1 LEKESSMKNDVF
13 NTAKKLKDEYDKLY
27 EYRRKLQHA
36 KGCGLSRVHL
46 EVYVGISN
54 SPLELYFKN
63 MDLMREAIEKEIELV
78 TVELDQ
84 LQEQFDNL

>member
-1 LEKESSMKNDVF
+1 MKNDVF

-27 EYRRKLQHA
+27 EYKRKLQHA
-36 KGCGLSRVHL
+36 KGCGLNRVQL

-63 MDLMREAIEKEIELV
+63 MDLMREAIEKEIELI

>member
-1 LEKESSMKNDVF
+1 MKNDVF

-27 EYRRKLQHA
+27 EYKRKLQHA
-36 KGCGLSRVHL
+36 KGCGLNRVQL
-46 EVYVGISN
+46 EVYVGSSN

-63 MDLMREAIEKEIELV
+63 MDLMREAIEKEIELI

>member
-1 LEKESSMKNDVF
+1 MKNDVF

-27 EYRRKLQHA
+27 EYKRKLQHA
-36 KGCGLSRVHL
+36 KGCGLNRVQL